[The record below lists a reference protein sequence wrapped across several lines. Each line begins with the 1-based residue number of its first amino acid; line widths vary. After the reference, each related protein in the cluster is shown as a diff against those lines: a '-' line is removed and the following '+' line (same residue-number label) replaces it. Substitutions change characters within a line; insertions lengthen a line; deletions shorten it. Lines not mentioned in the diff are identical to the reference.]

1 MKIINDD
8 SGFTLIEMLVAVAV
22 SSVILLMVYTAYNSV
37 IKTVNYGRTV
47 ASYYQQL
54 NHILNR
60 IDSDLSAMYWKDG
73 NSKLQLVSIFNGRY
87 SILSFVT
94 AEYRDNRIIPS
105 PTSQYPVT
113 DIHETGYY
121 LAQKPGDK
129 NYTLV
134 RKTDIHY
141 DDSFSE
147 GGFEE
152 DLLAQVVSLKFEF
165 QYRSDW
171 SDNWNTAD
179 QKRIPRAVRT
189 TIELVD
195 PFGNIEKYQIISLPG
210 LAYE

>member
-1 MKIINDD
+1 MKNYNDE

-47 ASYYQQL
+47 SSYYQQL

-60 IDSDLSAMYWKDG
+60 IDSDLSALYWKDG
-73 NSKLQLVSIFNGRY
+73 NSKLQLESIFNGKY

-94 AEYRDNRIIPS
+94 AEYRDYRIFPS
-105 PTSQYPVT
+105 PVSQYPVT

-121 LAQKPGDK
+121 LTQKPGDK
-129 NYTLV
+129 NYTLI

-152 DLLAQVVSLKFEF
+152 DLLSQVVSLKFEF

-179 QKRIPRAVRT
+179 QKRIPKAVKT
-189 TIELVD
+189 TLELID

>member
-1 MKIINDD
+1 MKIIHDEN
-8 SGFTLIEMLVAVAV
+8 GFTLIEMLVAVAV

-47 ASYYQQL
+47 SSHYQQL

-60 IDSDLSAMYWKDG
+60 LDSDLSAIYWKEG
-73 NSKLQLVSIFNGRY
+73 NSRLQLVSIFNGRN
-87 SILSFVT
+87 SMLSFVT
-94 AEYRDNRIIPS
+94 AEYRDKRIFPS
-105 PTSQYPVT
+105 PVSQYPVA
-113 DIHETGYY
+113 DIHETAYY
-121 LAQKPGDK
+121 VTQLPGDK

-141 DDSFSE
+141 DDSYSE

-152 DLLAQVVSLKFEF
+152 NCLSRVVSLKFEF

-171 SDNWNTAD
+171 TDNWNTAD
-179 QKRIPRAVRT
+179 QKRIPRAVKT
-189 TIELVD
+189 TLEILD
-195 PFGNIEKYQIISLPG
+195 PFDNIEKYQIISLPG

>member
-1 MKIINDD
+1 MKILDD
-8 SGFTLIEMLVAVAV
+8 KNGFTLIEMLVAVAV

-47 ASYYQQL
+47 SSYYLQL

-60 IDSDLSAMYWKDG
+60 IDSDLTSMYWKEG
-73 NSKLQLVSIFNGRY
+73 NSRLQVISIFNGRY

-94 AEYRDNRIIPS
+94 AEYRDNRIVPS
-105 PTSQYPVT
+105 PSSQYPVT

-121 LAQKPGDK
+121 LTQKQGEQ

-141 DDSFSE
+141 DDTFSE

-152 DLLAQVVSLKFEF
+152 ELLTQVVSLKFEF

-179 QKRIPRAVRT
+179 QKRLPRAVKT
-189 TIELVD
+189 TLELVD
-195 PFGNIEKYQIISLPG
+195 PFGNIEKYQITSLPG

>member
-1 MKIINDD
+1 MKTVNNN

-37 IKTVNYGRTV
+37 IKTVNYGRTA
-47 ASYYQQL
+47 ASYYKQL

-60 IDSDLSAMYWKDG
+60 IDSDLTCMYWKEG
-73 NSKLQLVSIFNGRY
+73 NSALQLVSIFNGSN
-87 SILSFVT
+87 SIISFVT
-94 AEYRDNRIIPS
+94 AEYRDYRILPS
-105 PTSQYPVT
+105 PVAQYPAT

-121 LAQKPGDK
+121 LVQNPGER
-129 NYTLV
+129 NYTLI

-152 DLLAQVVSLKFEF
+152 ELLTQVVSLKFEF

-179 QKRIPRAVRT
+179 QKRLPKAVRT
-189 TIELVD
+189 TLETID
-195 PFGNIEKYQIISLPG
+195 PFGNVEKYSIISLPG

>member
-1 MKIINDD
+1 MKITDE
-8 SGFTLIEMLVAVAV
+8 SGFTLIEMLVAVAI

-60 IDSDLSAMYWKDG
+60 IDSDLSAMYWKEG
-73 NSKLQLVSIFNGRY
+73 NSRLQFISIFNGKY

-94 AEYRDNRIIPS
+94 AEYRDNRIFPS
-105 PTSQYPVT
+105 PSTQYPVT

-121 LAQKPGDK
+121 LSQKPGEK

-152 DLLAQVVSLKFEF
+152 NLIPQVVSLKFEF

-179 QKRIPRAVRT
+179 QKRIPNAVRT
-189 TIELVD
+189 TLELID
-195 PFGNIEKYQIISLPG
+195 PFGNIEKYQIVSLPG